1 MLECIKNTECYKS
14 LKLASTLTHAYLFY
28 SLDAVLNKEIA
39 LTKANEILCENGN
52 CCGKCAGC
60 IQFKNL
66 THPDLTIIEQ
76 DSIKVEDIS
85 RLLNILS
92 TKPVYAKMRVFV
104 IINADVINEMAQ
116 NKLLKSLEEPTDTTV
131 FILTTTKLNKL
142 LPTVMSRLNKIF
154 VPNLS
159 VADKKIISN
168 ELKNEGINI
177 EPIINKDFN
186 LTESINLVTNNNY
199 SEAIDQVFE
208 LLTNLNTTQDIPNLV
223 STLNVKDKTLFLTCL
238 MDIFLDIFTPKKFDD
253 EKIRPLKQKFNDKVI
268 IKILPHIDTAYKYIN
283 SNVNFTYVLD
293 NLLFKILREKFLCK

>member
-1 MLECIKNTECYKS
+1 MLQSIKNTECYKS
-14 LKLASTLTHAYLFY
+14 LKLASKLTHAYLFY
-28 SLDAVLNKEIA
+28 SLDSYLNKEIA

-52 CCGKCAGC
+52 CCGICAGC
-60 IQFKNL
+60 NQFKNL
-66 THPDLTIIEQ
+66 SHPDLTVIEQ
-76 DSIKVEDIS
+76 DSIKVEDVS
-85 RLLNILS
+85 RLINILS

-104 IINADVINEMAQ
+104 LLNADVINETAQ
-116 NKLLKSLEEPTDTTV
+116 NKLLKSLEEPNNTTV

-168 ELKNEGINI
+168 ELKRENINI

-186 LTESINLVTNNNY
+186 LTESINLVTNTNY
-199 SEAIDQVFE
+199 LDTINQIFE
-208 LLTNLNTTQDIPNLV
+208 LLINLNTTQDIPSLV
-223 STLNVKDKTLFLTCL
+223 SKLNVKDKALFLTCL
-238 MDIFLDIFTPKKFDD
+238 MEIFLDVLTPKKFDN
-253 EKIRPLKQKFNDKVI
+253 EKILPLKQKFNDKAI
-268 IKILPHIDTAYKYIN
+268 IKILPHIDTAYKYVN